1 MYGVRNGLRPEEQ
14 PAKRLKPN
22 QLQAVMK
29 GNHGTSLVE
38 AMNAEEIA
46 SHLENLRVRLAIP
59 YVSFEPD
66 GLEPN
71 LAPHGKVQEFARSA
85 LWAA

>member
-1 MYGVRNGLRPEEQ
+1 MVGNMYAPRNGMRPEEQ

-38 AMNAEEIA
+38 AMNPDEIA
-46 SHLENLRVRLAIP
+46 SHLENLRVRAADII
-59 YVSFEPD
+59 
-66 GLEPN
+66 N
-71 LAPHGKVQEFARSA
+71 L
-85 LWAA
+85 L

>member
-1 MYGVRNGLRPEEQ
+1 MGGNMYAPRNGMRPEEQ

-38 AMNAEEIA
+38 AMNPDEIA
-46 SHLENLRVRLAIP
+46 SHLENLRVR
-59 YVSFEPD
+59 
-66 GLEPN
+66 
-71 LAPHGKVQEFARSA
+71 
-85 LWAA
+85 AAETSSLL

>member
-1 MYGVRNGLRPEEQ
+1 MVGNMYAQRNGLRPEEQ

-38 AMNAEEIA
+38 AMNPEEIA
-46 SHLENLRVRLAIP
+46 SHLENLRV
-59 YVSFEPD
+59 
-66 GLEPN
+66 
-71 LAPHGKVQEFARSA
+71 SA
-85 LWAA
+85 ADVTSLL